1 MKVHLLPSSNK
12 GSRKHFVDT
21 ISKPVP
27 TKLIKSFV
35 GNTSITKPLTEKS
48 YPCWGVTNGGKNKNK
63 NYWLQMQEDDIAL
76 FYKNKKFFT
85 SGLVLTKFHNRRFAK
100 KLWNEKFN
108 ENLNIIE
115 TWENMFLLKEIKEI
129 DIEIDVFNTLFGYK
143 KTNLL
148 FGYRVLDE
156 VDSELLLDA
165 FEIADHTFDSKNK
178 KKKTT
183 LKSNQKP
190 AVNTTSKIV
199 PIGKGTVFVTKGTV
213 QQKDIV
219 IKQTEKS
226 LVNRFKAFLKKNKQ
240 GKLVKNQIKIKGEN
254 RPQETD
260 GWIDSSK
267 TLIEAKASPTRE
279 NIRMAIGQLLDYK
292 RHHKPVPKRLAVLLP
307 TFPRKDLADL
317 LRSQKIDI
325 IYEKNNKFVTKKN
338 K

>member
-1 MKVHLLPSSNK
+1 MKQ
-12 GSRKHFVDT
+12 T
-21 ISKPVP
+21 
-27 TKLIKSFV
+27 LILFMQDEPGVLNRIASLVRRRNF
-35 GNTSITKPLTEKS
+35 NIESIVAGRTEKEGITRMTLVVNEPDLAKRKTI
-48 YPCWGVTNGGKNKNK
+48 YNN
-63 NYWLQMQEDDIAL
+63 IR
-76 FYKNKKFFT
+76 
-85 SGLVLTKFHNRRFAK
+85 GLVDVYDVVDATG
-100 KLWNEKFN
+100 
-108 ENLNIIE
+108 ENCHIREHALVKVSVKG
-115 TWENMFLLKEIKEI
+115 KEIKEI

>member
-12 GSRKHFVDT
+12 DSRKHFVDT

-27 TKLIKSFV
+27 TKLIKNFV
-35 GNTSITKPLTEKS
+35 GSTSITKSLTEKS

-129 DIEIDVFNTLFGYK
+129 DIEIDIFNTLFGYK

-165 FEIADHTFDSKNK
+165 FQLADHTFNSKNK

-183 LKSNQKP
+183 LKSNQKL
-190 AVNTTSKIV
+190 AANTTSKIV
-199 PIGKGTVFVTKGTV
+199 PIGKSTVFVTKGTV
-213 QQKDIV
+213 QEKDIV

-292 RHHKPVPKRLAVLLP
+292 RHHKPAPKRLAVLLP
-307 TFPRKDLADL
+307 TLPRKDLADL
-317 LRSQKIDI
+317 LASQKIDI
-325 IYEKNNKFVTKKN
+325 IYEKNNKFVTKKS